1 MRKIIK
7 IILIFILSL
16 SLSGCS
22 ILSGFSSFFSNIK
35 EEKMI
40 AKIVSDN
47 PIPDFEDRYYL
58 SQLKDKDL
66 AFVIIAYEGLMNFK
80 EKIDINLT
88 FDSQQRP
95 LELLELIQYDCPEI
109 YQFTTNG
116 STNVTFNWILSKDE
130 LVSMDITYLMNE
142 EQYNLSYPVIQ
153 DKIQNLL
160 NEIKSLN
167 DFDKE
172 LYVYDYIVDTCSYNE
187 NTIHYSSPYGVLI
200 EQEAACLGFS
210 RTMQWILKE
219 AGMDCITVGGYS
231 KEKESGHAWNILKLE
246 DEYYSLDL
254 TADTNRKEN
263 NGYKMYLYFNVT
275 DDFIRKDYQLQSS
288 LFNVP
293 ETKGTKYNYY
303 IYTDHYVY
311 NHQDYQTKINDI
323 LSQTYLNQNK
333 ECVIQFE
340 DKETYEEVLS
350 NISSVYSNWLMEMNL
365 SFIPASFANVEEY
378 NVIYFQFN

>member
-7 IILIFILSL
+7 IILISILSL

-160 NEIKSLN
+160 NEIHPLN

-172 LYVYDYIVDTCSYNE
+172 LYVYDYIVDNCSY
-187 NTIHYSSPYGVLI
+187 
-200 EQEAACLGFS
+200 S
-210 RTMQWILKE
+210 RLRDVVICFLTLLHESILK
-219 AGMDCITVGGYS
+219 
-231 KEKESGHAWNILKLE
+231 K
-246 DEYYSLDL
+246 
-254 TADTNRKEN
+254 
-263 NGYKMYLYFNVT
+263 
-275 DDFIRKDYQLQSS
+275 
-288 LFNVP
+288 
-293 ETKGTKYNYY
+293 TK
-303 IYTDHYVY
+303 
-311 NHQDYQTKINDI
+311 
-323 LSQTYLNQNK
+323 
-333 ECVIQFE
+333 
-340 DKETYEEVLS
+340 
-350 NISSVYSNWLMEMNL
+350 WM
-365 SFIPASFANVEEY
+365 
-378 NVIYFQFN
+378 

>member
-1 MRKIIK
+1 
-7 IILIFILSL
+7 
-16 SLSGCS
+16 
-22 ILSGFSSFFSNIK
+22 
-35 EEKMI
+35 MI

-116 STNVTFNWILSKDE
+116 STNVSFNWILSKDE

-160 NEIKSLN
+160 NEIHPLN

-172 LYVYDYIVDTCSYNE
+172 LYVYDYIVDNCSYNE

-263 NGYKMYLYFNVT
+263 N
-275 DDFIRKDYQLQSS
+275 
-288 LFNVP
+288 
-293 ETKGTKYNYY
+293 
-303 IYTDHYVY
+303 
-311 NHQDYQTKINDI
+311 
-323 LSQTYLNQNK
+323 
-333 ECVIQFE
+333 
-340 DKETYEEVLS
+340 
-350 NISSVYSNWLMEMNL
+350 
-365 SFIPASFANVEEY
+365 
-378 NVIYFQFN
+378 